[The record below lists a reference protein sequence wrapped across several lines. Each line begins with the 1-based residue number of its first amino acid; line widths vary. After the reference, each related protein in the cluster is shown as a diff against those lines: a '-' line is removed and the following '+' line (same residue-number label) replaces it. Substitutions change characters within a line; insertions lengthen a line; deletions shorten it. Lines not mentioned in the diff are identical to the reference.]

1 MVRKKTWE
9 GTCIHILTT
18 NPGIVRKTK
27 NSFFFLLVY
36 FVLLHFLVTLNIF
49 SYVMS
54 HSYLFCYESLVCI
67 YLAHFSDR
75 EIIFLLICGHSL
87 CIRDINLCPGKRVSW
102 LLPQF
107 AFCFSTLF
115 TMSLVYGTWQAFKKY
130 LQKAGNLT
138 RPLLYG
144 FLIYCHIF
152 F

>member
-1 MVRKKTWE
+1 MCDSLLHGCIIIYWTSSPTLGIWGSWECMAYWYCAVVLRVRKKTWE

-102 LLPQF
+102 LLP
-107 AFCFSTLF
+107 
-115 TMSLVYGTWQAFKKY
+115 
-130 LQKAGNLT
+130 
-138 RPLLYG
+138 
-144 FLIYCHIF
+144 
-152 F
+152 